1 MSYCYVVLAA
11 ADDMICGPN
20 VALIIVFVN
29 LIMCLLS
36 LMDSRLCHMICG
48 LICIGILTYV
58 DDILIC
64 LCNDVCYFVL
74 LL

>member
-1 MSYCYVVLAA
+1 MSYCYVVLLCRTVMSYCYVVLPA

-20 VALIIVFVN
+20 LALIIVFVN
-29 LIMCLLS
+29 LIMCLMS

-58 DDILIC
+58 DDI
-64 LCNDVCYFVL
+64 
-74 LL
+74 